1 MINTGTGRYHIKEPI
16 LISHLFSHSMSEMQ
30 KDMALIRTGLK
41 DIQKELDFQRSRPAD
56 ACDLFVPTM
65 KEFAAKATYKCRQ
78 LEDEFSDM
86 RTRVSRSNIR
96 GSPLEQTQES

>member
-1 MINTGTGRYHIKEPI
+1 
-16 LISHLFSHSMSEMQ
+16 MSEMQ

-56 ACDLFVPTM
+56 SSDLFVPTM

-78 LEDEFSDM
+78 LEDEFSEM
-86 RTRVSRSNIR
+86 RARVSK
-96 GSPLEQTQES
+96 LENSGRV

>member
-1 MINTGTGRYHIKEPI
+1 
-16 LISHLFSHSMSEMQ
+16 MSELQ
-30 KDMALIRTGLK
+30 KDMSLIRTGLK

-56 ACDLFVPTM
+56 ASDLFVPTM

-86 RTRVSRSNIR
+86 RARVSHGAGVAVSQGWRYRQGQSAGWWYHR
-96 GSPLEQTQES
+96 VGAPG